1 MGSIAEP
8 DQSSL
13 QAALSQAHELY
24 TKRHSASRKNYEE
37 ACKYMPGGNTR
48 TVLFA
53 NPFPLTIDSGDA
65 CYLTTVDGT
74 KYVDFLGE
82 YTAAIYGHN
91 HPEIKAALQRAIE
104 GGWNYG
110 GHNKL
115 EPQLARLICERFPA
129 IDLVRFVNSGTEANM
144 MAIATAL
151 AVTGRKKVLVFKKG
165 YHGSTISGR
174 VQSGKPTINLPHDF
188 VLGTYND
195 VQGTQDLI
203 ESLPKDSLAA
213 ILVEP
218 MMGSGGCFAGTA
230 EFLTTLRRL
239 ADETKALLIFDEV
252 MTSRLDY
259 HGLGHKMGVTPDL
272 MTLGKWIGGGMSFGA
287 FGGRKEIM
295 QLYDPRTGSLEHP
308 GTFNNNVFTMSAGI
322 AGCSLLTPEKLQALN
337 TLGDS
342 LRRQIED
349 ALSKRAVEGT
359 LPITPVTDETQSPG
373 LPKMFIKGVGSLN
386 ALHFAGPDKDLLQG
400 LYFHHM
406 LENGIYMAQRGFT
419 ALNIML
425 TEEHV
430 AQFVQA
436 TEAFC
441 DKFASFLR

>member
-24 TKRHSASRKNYEE
+24 TQRHSASRKNYEE
-37 ACKYMPGGNTR
+37 ACNYMPGGNTR

-65 CYLTTVDGT
+65 CNLTTIDGT
-74 KYVDFLGE
+74 RYVDFLGE

-115 EPQLARLICERFPA
+115 EPQLARLVCERFPA

-151 AVTGRKKVLVFKKG
+151 AVTGKKKVLVFNKG

-195 VQGTQDLI
+195 VQGTQALLH
-203 ESLPKDSLAA
+203 SLPKDSLAA

-230 EFLTTLRRL
+230 EFLATLRSL
-239 ADETKALLIFDEV
+239 ADESKALLIFDEV

-259 HGLGHKMGVTPDL
+259 HGLGHKMSVTPDL

-287 FGGRKEIM
+287 FGGKREIM

-308 GTFNNNVFTMSAGI
+308 GTFNNNVFTMSAGV
-322 AGCSLLTPEKLQALN
+322 AGCTLLTPDRLQALN
-337 TLGDS
+337 ALGDS
-342 LRRQIED
+342 LRQQVE
-349 ALSKRAVEGT
+349 AVLSKRGIEGT
-359 LPITPVTDETQSPG
+359 LPITPVIDETKLPE
-373 LPKMFIKGVGSLN
+373 LPKMFMKGVGSLN
-386 ALHFAGPDKDLLQG
+386 AIHFAGPDKDVLQG

-406 LENGIYMAQRGFT
+406 LESGIYMAQRGFT

-441 DKFASFLR
+441 DEFASFLR